1 MINENSFKYTVLID
15 CGHGIDTPG
24 KSSPSLKGVVSKD
37 SFNEDF
43 IKDDKFKEYAF
54 ARKMRNEAIPIFK
67 AFGIKPIIINP
78 EEEDISLAERCKRIN
93 KYVKEEPNCV
103 MVSIHVNAAGNGD
116 WMLGRG
122 FSVWTTK
129 GATVSDKLGECIYDS
144 ADQYLTKDAMF
155 IESYANE
162 TKQKMIRTDM
172 TDGDRDCEA
181 NFYVTK
187 NSNCPAVLIE
197 NLFMDNKED
206 VQLLSDRH
214 CFYMLL
220 SVMVFGVN
228 NYFKKY
234 KGKK

>member
-1 MINENSFKYTVLID
+1 
-15 CGHGIDTPG
+15 
-24 KSSPSLKGVVSKD
+24 
-37 SFNEDF
+37 
-43 IKDDKFKEYAF
+43 
-54 ARKMRNEAIPIFK
+54 
-67 AFGIKPIIINP
+67 
-78 EEEDISLAERCKRIN
+78 
-93 KYVKEEPNCV
+93 

-162 TKQKMIRTDM
+162 KKQKMIRMDM
-172 TDGDRDCEA
+172 TDGDRDSEA
-181 NFYVTK
+181 NFYVIK

-206 VQLLSDRH
+206 VRLLCDRH